1 METLQVAPHLTNQRE
16 LSILICGLCISNIPF
31 KVNEMAQQL
40 DSSQLEFCDSFDR
53 NIRLL
58 APAGCGKTSSL
69 LYRCRSLMDQGA
81 GNPRFLIITFTNAA
95 AEELKD
101 RTNDPDFERL
111 KDRVTVSTLNA
122 FGWRRVR
129 SRVNSAR
136 LLTDARTRHF
146 AVLNQLRP
154 VWNNKPEIEQAVKPY
169 GRNNK
174 TLLDVMDNLKSMG
187 FDHTIDTSL
196 AKFQARISDLEEQGA
211 SWRIGDQFD
220 MLARLNILE
229 KYKQQ
234 NNERTPA
241 EIKEFYDKFF
251 IFWREATESLLGQS
265 TFTFED
271 QKYWAYLDI
280 RSPGAD
286 GKPKQHIYGAA
297 RYDHILVDEFQDI
310 NPLDL
315 SLIKAVVERH
325 QSTLTIVGDDDQAIY
340 EWRGASPEFILQP
353 QQYFDSQSQFRDYQL
368 ETNYRSPRNIVVH
381 SQQLISNNQNRVA
394 KRVKAAENA
403 GSAEIYVRS
412 MDSISERL
420 QYVTDIVRDAEPGK
434 VAVIGHRRS
443 HLIPYEIYFA
453 SDGAPFKTA
462 ADLDIFGAKALD
474 DFTEL
479 LGVWARSDDR
489 SRPAQAVNDALIIC
503 NLIKRFPLNRR
514 DGPNLR
520 RHLQSGRPRTANEAV
535 QSIADYTGA
544 RLSGK
549 SHTELHEVA
558 AEFINADNLKQAI
571 EVIDNEFDGLSFD
584 VDKQEE
590 SIWHTDPPLLQLA
603 EIAESEGY
611 DADDLIDRIET
622 AKMQLQEYRDLE
634 DGSQEVTTERVW
646 ERPLHLMTAWRA
658 KGKEFD
664 TVILLDTVQDVWPDY
679 RSTDQREIEAER
691 RLFYVAFTR
700 AQRRVIML
708 TTAGAAISQFVDE
721 LNLPAGCF
729 R

>member
-1 METLQVAPHLTNQRE
+1 
-16 LSILICGLCISNIPF
+16 
-31 KVNEMAQQL
+31 MAQQL

-95 AEELKD
+95 VEELKD
-101 RTNDPDFERL
+101 RTDDPDFERL
-111 KDRVTVSTLNA
+111 KDRVTINTLNA
-122 FGWRRVR
+122 YSWRRVR
-129 SRVNSAR
+129 SRVNNAQ
-136 LLTDARTRHF
+136 LLTDATKRHF

-154 VWNNKPEIEQAVKPY
+154 IWSNKPEIEQAVNSR
-169 GRNNK
+169 GRN
-174 TLLDVMDNLKSMG
+174 TRTILDVMDNLKSMG

-196 AKFQARISDLEEQGA
+196 AKFEARIRGLENQGA
-211 SWRIGDQFD
+211 SWRIEEQFD
-220 MLARLNILE
+220 TLARINILE
-229 KYKQQ
+229 KYNRQ
-234 NNERTPA
+234 NNQRTPT

-251 IFWREATESLLGQS
+251 TFWRDATESLLGQS

-271 QKYWAYLDI
+271 QKYWAYLDV

-286 GKPKQHIYGAA
+286 GKPKSHIYGAA

-315 SLIKAVVERH
+315 SLIKAIVERH
-325 QSTLTIVGDDDQAIY
+325 QSTLTIVGDDDQAIF
-340 EWRGASPEFILQP
+340 EWRGASPDFILQP
-353 QQYFDSQSQFRDYQL
+353 QQYFGSQFRDYQL
-368 ETNYRSPRNIVVH
+368 ETNYRSPRNIVDH

-420 QYVTDIVRDAEPGK
+420 RYVTDIVRAAEPGK
-434 VAVIGHRRS
+434 VAVIGHKRS

-462 ADLDIFGAKALD
+462 ADLDIFSAKALD

-479 LGVWARSDDR
+479 LGVWERSATR
-489 SRPAQAVNDALIIC
+489 SRPTQAVNDALVIC
-503 NLIKRFPLNRR
+503 DLIKRFPLNRR

-520 RHLQSGRPRTANEAV
+520 RHLLDGRPRTAREAV

-549 SHTELHEVA
+549 SHTELHEIA
-558 AEFINADNLKQAI
+558 DEFLNADNLKQAI
-571 EVIDNEFDGLSFD
+571 EVIDNEFDGLRFD

-590 SIWHTDPPLLQLA
+590 SIWHTDPPLRQLA
-603 EIAESEGY
+603 EIAEAEGY
-611 DADDLIDRIET
+611 EADDLIERIEA

-634 DGSQEVTTERVW
+634 DVSQEVPKERIW

-679 RSTDQREIEAER
+679 RSTDQRKIEAER

-708 TTAGAAISQFVDE
+708 TKAGAAISQFVDE

>member
-1 METLQVAPHLTNQRE
+1 
-16 LSILICGLCISNIPF
+16 
-31 KVNEMAQQL
+31 MAQL

-95 AEELKD
+95 VEELKD
-101 RTNDPDFERL
+101 RQAADPDFECL
-111 KDRVTVSTLNA
+111 KDRVTINTLNA
-122 FGWRRVR
+122 YGWRRVR
-129 SRVNSAR
+129 NQLNNAQ
-136 LLTDARTRHF
+136 LLTDATKRYF

-154 VWNNKPEIEQAVKPY
+154 IWNNKPAIEQAVKSRR
-169 GRNNK
+169 GRNAR
-174 TLLDVMDNLKSMG
+174 TVLDVMDNLKSMG

-196 AKFQARISDLEEQGA
+196 ANFQARIKDLEEQGA
-211 SWRIGDQFD
+211 SWRIADQFD
-220 MLARLNILE
+220 TLAGINILE
-229 KYKQQ
+229 KYNRQ

-251 IFWREATESLLGQS
+251 TFWREATESLLGQS

-271 QKYWAYLDI
+271 QKYWAYLDLK
-280 RSPGAD
+280 SPGAD
-286 GKPKQHIYGAA
+286 GKPKSHFYGAA

-315 SLIKAVVERH
+315 SLIKTVVERH

-353 QQYFDSQSQFRDYQL
+353 QQYFGCQFKDYQL
-368 ETNYRSPRNIVVH
+368 ATNYRSPRNIVEH
-381 SQQLISNNQNRVA
+381 SQQLISNNQNRVV
-394 KRVKAAENA
+394 KSVKAAENA
-403 GSAEIYVRS
+403 GTAEIYVQS
-412 MDSISERL
+412 MGSISERL
-420 QYVTDIVRDAEPGK
+420 RYVTDIVRDTEPGK
-434 VAVIGHRRS
+434 VAVIGRRRG

-462 ADLDIFGAKALD
+462 ADLDIFNAKPLD

-479 LGVWARSDDR
+479 LGVWARSTIR
-489 SRPAQAVNDALIIC
+489 SRPAQAVNDALAIC
-503 NLIKRFPLNRR
+503 NLIKRFPLNKR
-514 DGPNLR
+514 DGPNLT
-520 RHLQSGRPRTANEAV
+520 RHLHGGRPRTAYDAV
-535 QSIADYTGA
+535 QSIANYTGTS
-544 RLSGK
+544 LSGK
-549 SHTELHEVA
+549 SHSELHA
-558 AEFINADNLKQAI
+558 TAHEFITADNLKQAI

-590 SIWHTDPPLLQLA
+590 SIWHTDPPLRQLA

-622 AKMQLQEYRDLE
+622 AKVQLREYQNLE
-634 DGSQEVTTERVW
+634 DGNQEVSTGRVW
-646 ERPLHLMTAWRA
+646 ERPLHLLTAHRA

-708 TTAGAAISQFVDE
+708 TTAGVAISQFVDE